1 MQASKEHTHHRAYR
15 PWVYKEKRM
24 YAPYT
29 DCEWNQITHGIK
41 KAKTMAVREY
51 EKIKYE
57 MMMKEIDRK
66 YIFISKDKL
75 ILTAMSILPTVM
87 LVVFGISLLS
97 K

>member
-1 MQASKEHTHHRAYR
+1 M
-15 PWVYKEKRM
+15 W
-24 YAPYT
+24 PYT

-51 EKIKYE
+51 EKLKYE

>member
-1 MQASKEHTHHRAYR
+1 M
-15 PWVYKEKRM
+15 W
-24 YAPYT
+24 PYT

-41 KAKTMAVREY
+41 NAKTMAVREY
-51 EKIKYE
+51 EKLKYE